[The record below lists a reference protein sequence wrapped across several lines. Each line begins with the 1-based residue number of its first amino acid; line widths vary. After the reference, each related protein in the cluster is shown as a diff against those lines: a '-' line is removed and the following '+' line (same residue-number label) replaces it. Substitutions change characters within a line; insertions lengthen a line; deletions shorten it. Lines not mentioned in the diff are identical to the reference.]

1 MSGNEDDTFAKGG
14 QSDSRHSGVKP
25 PPIST
30 TLGSSGGGD
39 GEEMVDLTTLYDSK
53 IPDGQ
58 LQGLETKAEM
68 TEEEWVIRYRNTM
81 L

>member
-1 MSGNEDDTFAKGG
+1 
-14 QSDSRHSGVKP
+14 
-25 PPIST
+25 
-30 TLGSSGGGD
+30 
-39 GEEMVDLTTLYDSK
+39 MVGLTTLYDSK
-53 IPDGQ
+53 ILDGQ